1 MATQH
6 LSPVP
11 SAPAVSHAYPMAK
24 PGYGKRNAPDQRP
37 PAHEDFALL
46 PARERYV
53 AGFID
58 RLPQGAAMSVKQ
70 LAKHLPLYGQQAI
83 GTSLNSLSVAGHLRR
98 VRSRLTT
105 GTSTSTG
112 TGTGTGT
119 GAGTAKGKGG
129 EVRWTFRTFWSR
141 TARDNEWWNAYLATA
156 HATQTIAPADIAA
169 PTPPWTP
176 PTGGL
181 TPCTTADERQRP
193 STPTQAQAAPPTPE
207 AATAVPQQRTPTPAS
222 APHGPPHRDQPR
234 TTEDVADAAAAPDPE
249 RAPTAPAAAPVQ
261 ASPTAGEIP
270 ATFQATPEPSF
281 SDAYLALARLG
292 RNDHRLALSAA
303 DCTTLEPLATAW
315 LARGV
320 TVDYLTT
327 ALTAGLPAHIDSP
340 AGLLHRRLTDKIPP
354 HIPRAT
360 EDRSP
365 GTKEPTHEALLVEC
379 TNCRRPGPP
388 QALPDGLCHP
398 CHHAHTHGGEPTAPT
413 PDEVASV
420 KAHVANLRN
429 LLKPA

>member
-11 SAPAVSHAYPMAK
+11 PAPVISHAYPMAK

-37 PAHEDFALL
+37 PARDDFALL

-105 GTSTSTG
+105 GTSR
-112 TGTGTGT
+112 
-119 GAGTAKGKGG
+119 GKGG
-129 EVRWTFRTFWSR
+129 EVRWISRTFWSR
-141 TARDNEWWNAYLATA
+141 TARDNEWWNAYLVTE
-156 HATQTIAPADIAA
+156 HATQAVTPADVAA
-169 PTPPWTP
+169 PSPPRTPPPASPTP
-176 PTGGL
+176 WD
-181 TPCTTADERQRP
+181 TAEEPQQPPAPPQASPLEAVAAVPHQRP
-193 STPTQAQAAPPTPE
+193 PLPAATGTPRPHHTEQQPHAGDMTRATPAPSADRPE
-207 AATAVPQQRTPTPAS
+207 ADPTA
-222 APHGPPHRDQPR
+222 PR
-234 TTEDVADAAAAPDPE
+234 TTPPAPGEVPARL
-249 RAPTAPAAAPVQ
+249 RATAEPV
-261 ASPTAGEIP
+261 P
-270 ATFQATPEPSF
+270 

-303 DCTTLEPLATAW
+303 DCTTLEPLASAW

-320 TVDYLTT
+320 SVDYLTT
-327 ALTAGLPAHIDSP
+327 ALTAGLPARIDSP

-354 HIPRAT
+354 HIPRTA
-360 EDRSP
+360 ESRSP
-365 GTKEPTHEALLVEC
+365 DATEPTHEALLVEC

-388 QALPDGLCHP
+388 QALPDGLCRP
-398 CHHAHTHGGEPTAPT
+398 CHHAHTHGGDPTTPT
-413 PDEVASV
+413 PDEIAAV
-420 KAHVANLRN
+420 KAHITNLRN
-429 LLKPA
+429 LLKPV

>member
-11 SAPAVSHAYPMAK
+11 PAPVISHAYPMAK

-37 PAHEDFALL
+37 PARDDFALL

-105 GTSTSTG
+105 GTG
-112 TGTGTGT
+112 R
-119 GAGTAKGKGG
+119 GKSG
-129 EVRWTFRTFWSR
+129 EVRWISRTFWSR

-156 HATQTIAPADIAA
+156 HATQTITPADVAA

-176 PTGGL
+176 STGAL
-181 TPCTTADERQRP
+181 TPCTTADEPQRP
-193 STPTQAQAAPPTPE
+193 STPTQAHASQPTPE
-207 AATAVPQQRTPTPAS
+207 AATAVPQQRTPAPTPT
-222 APHGPPHRDQPR
+222 PHGPPHRDQPR
-234 TTEDVADAAAAPDPE
+234 TTKGVADTAAAPAPE
-249 RAPTAPAAAPVQ
+249 RAPTAPTAAPMQ
-261 ASPTAGEIP
+261 APPTAGETP

-320 TVDYLTT
+320 TVDYLTA
-327 ALTAGLPAHIDSP
+327 ALTAGLPARIDSP

-354 HIPRAT
+354 HLPGEAET
-360 EDRSP
+360 RSP
-365 GTKEPTHEALLVEC
+365 GAKEPTHEALLVEC

-388 QALPDGLCHP
+388 EALPDGLCRP
-398 CHHAHTHGGEPTAPT
+398 CHHAHTHGGDPATPT
-413 PDEVASV
+413 PDEIAAV
-420 KAHVANLRN
+420 KAHITNLRN
-429 LLKPA
+429 LLKPV